1 MYLGVPIRVKA
12 MIVENYMMT
21 ERWKEEI
28 RLVKIEM
35 ERFLAFYSKDILP
48 GLMEDISKID
58 EELEV
63 IIGVQIL

>member
-1 MYLGVPIRVKA
+1 

-63 IIGVQIL
+63 IIGVQIR

>member
-63 IIGVQIL
+63 IIGVQIR